1 MKVQFFSEKNPAYFT
16 KEMNP
21 LMQKSLL
28 ILSLLGI
35 LWACQPAEKAEPGT
49 EKTISVKE
57 MAVVN
62 ASWATYLITPQE
74 DLILIGKK

>member
-1 MKVQFFSEKNPAYFT
+1 
-16 KEMNP
+16 
-21 LMQKSLL
+21 
-28 ILSLLGI
+28 